1 MDVDIAQVQ
10 YFVELITETG
20 DIYELDNAIQTL
32 AWEEQEGQLAQKA
45 TITISSHS
53 TENGAGQSGNGSTA
67 VQQSKTTA
75 SSSMTQ

>member
-32 AWEEQEGQLAQKA
+32 AWEEQEW
-45 TITISSHS
+45 
-53 TENGAGQSGNGSTA
+53 
-67 VQQSKTTA
+67 
-75 SSSMTQ
+75 